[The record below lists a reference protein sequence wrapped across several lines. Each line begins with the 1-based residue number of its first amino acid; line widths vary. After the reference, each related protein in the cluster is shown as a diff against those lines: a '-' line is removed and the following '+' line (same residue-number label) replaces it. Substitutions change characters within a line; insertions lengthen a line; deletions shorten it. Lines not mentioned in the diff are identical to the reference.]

1 MADEQPPISKLMY
14 GIKFRL
20 QPNVNPAQRRKSQWN
35 YTCCHSYCY
44 NTCIHYKSKVKE
56 HVERKHKEQWKR
68 YTDPTENV
76 PEEED
81 YVPMDEDTADM
92 MQMTGELG
100 ADPALDDDDMNRT
113 PQGGQVSLDGAT
125 PTRSTGEAAMQV
137 SHIFCTVQLPVP
149 VFSDGIPCTPTAPC
163 DSLVIVTSILS
174 YLLHAT
180 PSSHQHATT

>member
-1 MADEQPPISKLMY
+1 MADEQPPIFKLMY
-14 GIKFRL
+14 GVKFRL
-20 QPNVNPAQRRKSQWN
+20 QPNVNPAQRRKSKWN

-44 NTCIHYKSKVKE
+44 NTCIHYKSKVME

-81 YVPMDEDTADM
+81 YVPTDEDAADA
-92 MQMTGELG
+92 MQMAGELG
-100 ADPALDDDDMNRT
+100 ADHALDDDDDGNQT
-113 PQGGQVSLDGAT
+113 PQGVCLDGAT

-149 VFSDGIPCTPTAPC
+149 VSSDVIPCTPTAHC
-163 DSLVIVTSILS
+163 DSFVIITSILS
-174 YLLHAT
+174 YLRHST
-180 PSSHQHATT
+180 PSSRQRATT